1 MYLISYFFRFSS
13 FSFLFNFPE
22 PADSWTIEQVMHWWL
37 LRSHAE
43 SDAAYEDIVAGLSSQ
58 LEDGKNSMMTDHKTV
73 SDIISGKTPS
83 ENADPQKPVVVS
95 AVVKEHS
102 VKEHSVETTK
112 PVMNVN
118 NNEEEGTIYVELQSG
133 DYQGE
138 TFTLQPKARSHAWVG
153 RSQGKKFREKGI
165 SLPKDLE
172 VSTTHGR
179 FEFLRNKL
187 VYVDTGSTNGSR
199 LGEVD
204 IAPNEPVELESGMI
218 IAVGQTMMKITLS

>member
-1 MYLISYFFRFSS
+1 MFFVPS
-13 FSFLFNFPE
+13 NFPE

-37 LRSHAE
+37 LRAHTE
-43 SDAAYEDIVAGLSSQ
+43 SEADYEHIVAGLSSQ
-58 LEDGKNSMMTDHKTV
+58 LEDGKNGLMNDHKTV

-102 VKEHSVETTK
+102 VESTK
-112 PVMNVN
+112 PVVN
-118 NNEEEGTIYVELQSG
+118 NNEEGTIYVELQSG

-199 LGEVD
+199 LGEVN
-204 IAPNEPVELESGMI
+204 IAPNAPVELISGMI
-218 IAVGQTMMKITLS
+218 ITVGQTMMKITLS